1 MLPPSSL
8 APHRILP
15 VPSLAVPGTLYQFR
29 VLLAPLRTVTCFP
42 FSCLHSTCQHHLHPE
57 IVMSLCLH
65 TLTYLPSGSW
75 LSQPLYP
82 FPITPSSL
90 VLVPSH
96 QLVCV
101 EWSPI
106 LPASF
111 SIWAFYTDSLT
122 CGNSRFFSLE
132 MYWAGKGRVDKLV
145 LKLQLQSKIAVLGF
159 VFKLR
164 S

>member
-1 MLPPSSL
+1 MFTYFDLSTKWLMVEPASVSISHNP
-8 APHRILP
+8 IL
-15 VPSLAVPGTLYQFR
+15 SGPG
-29 VLLAPLRTVTCFP
+29 
-42 FSCLHSTCQHHLHPE
+42 S
-57 IVMSLCLH
+57 I
-65 TLTYLPSGSW
+65 
-75 LSQPLYP
+75 
-82 FPITPSSL
+82 
-90 VLVPSH
+90 H

-145 LKLQLQSKIAVLGF
+145 LKLQLQSKIVVLGF